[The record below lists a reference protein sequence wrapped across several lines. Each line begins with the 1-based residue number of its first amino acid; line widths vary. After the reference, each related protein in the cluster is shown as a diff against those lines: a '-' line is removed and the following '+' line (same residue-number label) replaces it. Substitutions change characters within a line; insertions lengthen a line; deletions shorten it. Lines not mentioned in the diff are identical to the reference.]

1 MSREDL
7 EVLDDMV
14 VALVDILVEK
24 GILTHE
30 EYDAKVRSIIEESE
44 GLTRFEDLKK

>member
-1 MSREDL
+1 MSKEDL
-7 EVLDDMV
+7 KVLDDMA

-30 EYDAKVRSIIEESE
+30 EYDAKKHHRRI
-44 GLTRFEDLKK
+44 